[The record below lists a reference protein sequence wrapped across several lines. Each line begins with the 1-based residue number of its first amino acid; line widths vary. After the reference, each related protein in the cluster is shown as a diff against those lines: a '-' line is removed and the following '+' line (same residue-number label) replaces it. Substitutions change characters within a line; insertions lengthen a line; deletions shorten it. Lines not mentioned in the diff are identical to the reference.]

1 MKKESIFIYVSLS
14 FTYTHISKWVE
25 RKGGFMDN
33 FAFYSPTYFAFGK
46 GEEMKAGSLVKRF
59 GGSKVLIHFGGGSG
73 KVYGFTT
80 LSEED
85 VVNIY
90 KLML

>member
-1 MKKESIFIYVSLS
+1 MGTCSRHIFMKKESIFIYVSLY

-46 GEEMKAGSLVKRF
+46 GEEMKAG
-59 GGSKVLIHFGGGSG
+59 GAH
-73 KVYGFTT
+73 VY
-80 LSEED
+80 EK
-85 VVNIY
+85 Y
-90 KLML
+90 